1 MSTKPSHYCQKCLA
15 ANSLGQEF
23 CARCG
28 TRLMIIVEPLG
39 ARYDLADVAASSEE
53 HLLERISAL
62 ENRLERLTEKVERA
76 LDTTD
81 TPAKAE

>member
-1 MSTKPSHYCQKCLA
+1 MPAVAHYCQKCLA
-15 ANSLGQEF
+15 SNPLGQEF

-28 TRLMIIVEPLG
+28 TRLMIIVEPMG
-39 ARYDLADVAASSEE
+39 ARYDVADAAASSEE

-76 LDTTD
+76 LDPTD
-81 TPAKAE
+81 SPVKSE